1 MEIRVQDLMA
11 SSGVT
16 FGTSGARGLAEAMT
30 DFVCYVY
37 TAGFLKFVMSIAEY
51 QRNNIEVAI
60 AGDFRSSTDRIM
72 EAIRRAVEDN
82 GYRSI
87 LCGKIP
93 SPAIAFYGIAKK
105 IPAIMVT
112 GSHIPDDRNG
122 IKFNKIEGEILKNDE
137 AEIRKQIVVVD
148 DSLFDRSGNFVNSL
162 TEQSHVTEAAQE
174 MYIKRYLSFFPSGC
188 LDGLKIGVYQHSAV
202 GRDLL
207 VKIVSKL
214 GADTIPL
221 NRSDAFIPVDT
232 EAVRQE
238 DIQLAKT
245 WAIEDNFD
253 SIISTDGDSDRPLV
267 SDEKGNWLRGD
278 IAGILCAKYLGA
290 NSVVAPI
297 SCNTA
302 LEKCGYFSDIRRTRI
317 GSPFVISGMIEATEE
332 GNKTVVGY
340 EANGGFLIQSD
351 ITKDGR
357 ILKALPTRDAVIVLL
372 SILTMSTKEGKT
384 ISDLVTSLPQRY
396 TASDKLRNFPVEKSE
411 AILNFFTTDRFIE
424 DKDRIESVFG
434 DLCGKLNSIDRTD
447 GIRMTFANQ
456 EIIHLRPSGNA
467 PEFRCYNET
476 ETIARALELNT
487 ECMAKLSQISADDR
501 ISDLENNLAK
511 L

>member
-1 MEIRVQDLMA
+1 MEIRVQDLMI

-37 TAGFLKFVMSIAEY
+37 TAGFLKYLISNTEY
-51 QRNNIEVAI
+51 QRNNMEVAI
-60 AGDFRSSTDRIM
+60 AGDYRSSTDRIM
-72 EAIRRAVEDN
+72 ESIRRSAEDN
-82 GYRSI
+82 GFKTI

-93 SPAIAFYGIAKK
+93 SPAIALYGITKQ

-137 AEIRKQIVVVD
+137 AEIRKQVVVVD
-148 DSLFDRSGNFVNSL
+148 DSLFDRSGNFVNPL
-162 TEQSHVTEAAQE
+162 IGQGHVTEAAQE
-174 MYIKRYLSFFPSGC
+174 MYIKRYLNFFPSGC

-214 GADTIPL
+214 GAETIAL

-232 EAVRQE
+232 EAVRPE
-238 DIQLAKT
+238 DTQLAKT
-245 WAIEDNFD
+245 WAREYNFD

-267 SDEKGNWLRGD
+267 ADEKGNWLRGD

-290 NSVVAPI
+290 NAVVAPI

-317 GSPFVISGMIEATEE
+317 GSPYVISGMIEATEE
-332 GNKTVVGY
+332 GNKSVVGY

-351 ITKDGR
+351 IKKDDR

-372 SILTMSTKEGKT
+372 SILAMSKKEGKT
-384 ISDLVTSLPQRY
+384 ISDLVISLPQRY
-396 TASDKLRNFPVEKSE
+396 TASDKLKNFPAEKSE
-411 AILNFFTTDRFIE
+411 AILKFFTTERFKE
-424 DKDRIESVFG
+424 DKERIESVFG
-434 DLCGKLNSIDRTD
+434 DQCGKLNSIDRTD
-447 GIRMTFANQ
+447 GIRLTFANQ
-456 EIIHLRPSGNA
+456 EVIHLRPSGNA
-467 PEFRCYNET
+467 PEFRCYNEA
-476 ETIARALELNT
+476 ESNIRAMELNT
-487 ECMAKLSQISADDR
+487 KCMETLSQMSADDQ
-501 ISDLENNLAK
+501 IYDLKNNMAE
-511 L
+511 

>member
-1 MEIRVQDLMA
+1 MEIRVQDLMI

-37 TAGFLKFVMSIAEY
+37 TAGFLKYLMSNTEY
-51 QRNNIEVAI
+51 QRNNMEVAI
-60 AGDFRSSTDRIM
+60 AGDYRSSTDRIM
-72 EAIRRAVEDN
+72 ESIRRSAEDN
-82 GYRSI
+82 GFRSI

-93 SPAIAFYGIAKK
+93 SPAIALYGITKK

-137 AEIRKQIVVVD
+137 AEIRKQVVVVD
-148 DSLFDRSGNFVNSL
+148 DSLFDRSGNFVNPL
-162 TEQSHVTEAAQE
+162 NGQSPVTEAAQE
-174 MYIKRYLSFFPSGC
+174 MYIQRYLNFFPSGC

-207 VKIVSKL
+207 VEFVSNL
-214 GADTIPL
+214 GAETISL

-232 EAVRQE
+232 EAVRPE

-245 WAIEDNFD
+245 WAREYNFD
-253 SIISTDGDSDRPLV
+253 SIISTDGDSDRPLIA
-267 SDEKGNWLRGD
+267 DEKGNWVRGD

-290 NSVVAPI
+290 KSVVAPI

-317 GSPFVISGMIEATEE
+317 GSPYVISAMIEAIEG

-351 ITKDGR
+351 INKDGR

-372 SILTMSTKEGKT
+372 SILSSTKEGKT

-396 TASDKLRNFPVEKSE
+396 TASDKLKNFPAEKSE
-411 AILNFFTTDRFIE
+411 AILNYFNTGSFIE
-424 DKDRIESVFG
+424 DKERIESVFG
-434 DLCGKLNSIDRTD
+434 HLCGKLNLIDRTD

-456 EIIHLRPSGNA
+456 EVIHLRPSGNA
-467 PEFRCYNET
+467 PEFRCYNEA
-476 ETIARALELNT
+476 ESIKRAMGLNT
-487 ECMAKLSQISADDR
+487 NCIETLSQMSADDQ
-501 ISDLENNLAK
+501 IIDLKNNMAK
-511 L
+511 

>member
-1 MEIRVQDLMA
+1 MEIRVQDLMI

-37 TAGFLKFVMSIAEY
+37 TAGFLKYLISNTEY
-51 QRNNIEVAI
+51 QRNNMEVAI
-60 AGDFRSSTDRIM
+60 AGDYRSSTDRIM
-72 EAIRRAVEDN
+72 ESIRRSAEDT
-82 GYRSI
+82 GFKTI

-93 SPAIAFYGIAKK
+93 SPAIALYGITKQ

-137 AEIRKQIVVVD
+137 AEIRKQVVVVD
-148 DSLFDRSGNFVNSL
+148 DSLFDRLGNLVNPL
-162 TEQSHVTEAAQE
+162 TGQRHVTEAAQE
-174 MYIKRYLSFFPSGC
+174 MYIERYLNFFPSGC

-214 GADTIPL
+214 GADTVTL
-221 NRSDAFIPVDT
+221 NRSDAFVPVDT
-232 EAVRQE
+232 EAVRPE

-245 WAIEDNFD
+245 WAREYNFD

-267 SDEKGNWLRGD
+267 ADEKGNWLRGD

-290 NSVVAPI
+290 NAVVAPI

-317 GSPFVISGMIEATEE
+317 GSPYVISGMIEATEE
-332 GNKTVVGY
+332 GNKSVVGY

-351 ITKDGR
+351 IKKDDR

-372 SILTMSTKEGKT
+372 SILAMSKKEGKT

-396 TASDKLRNFPVEKSE
+396 TASDKLKNFPAEKSE
-411 AILNFFTTDRFIE
+411 AILKFFTTDRFKE
-424 DKDRIESVFG
+424 DKQRIESVFG
-434 DLCGKLNSIDRTD
+434 DQCGKLNSIDRTD
-447 GIRMTFANQ
+447 GIRLTFANQ

-467 PEFRCYNET
+467 PEFRCYNEAESNT
-476 ETIARALELNT
+476 RAMELNT
-487 ECMAKLSQISADDR
+487 KCMETLSQMSADDQ
-501 ISDLENNLAK
+501 INDLKNNMAE
-511 L
+511 

>member
-1 MEIRVQDLMA
+1 MEIRVQDLMI

-37 TAGFLKFVMSIAEY
+37 TAGFLKYLISNTEY
-51 QRNNIEVAI
+51 QRNNMEVAI
-60 AGDFRSSTDRIM
+60 AGDYRSSTDRIM
-72 EAIRRAVEDN
+72 ESIRRSVEDN
-82 GYRSI
+82 GFKTI

-93 SPAIAFYGIAKK
+93 SPAIALYGITKQ

-137 AEIRKQIVVVD
+137 AEIRQQVVVVD
-148 DSLFDRSGNFVNSL
+148 DSLFDRSGNFVNPL
-162 TEQSHVTEAAQE
+162 IGQGHVTEVAQE
-174 MYIKRYLSFFPSGC
+174 MYIKRYLNFFPSGC

-214 GADTIPL
+214 GAETIAL

-232 EAVRQE
+232 EAVRPE
-238 DIQLAKT
+238 DTQLAKT
-245 WAIEDNFD
+245 WAREYNFD

-267 SDEKGNWLRGD
+267 ADEKGNWLRGD

-290 NSVVAPI
+290 NAVVAPI

-317 GSPFVISGMIEATEE
+317 GSPYVISGMIEATEE
-332 GNKTVVGY
+332 GNRAVVGY

-351 ITKDGR
+351 INKDGR

-372 SILTMSTKEGKT
+372 SILAMSKKEGKT
-384 ISDLVTSLPQRY
+384 ISDLVTFLPQRY
-396 TASDKLRNFPVEKSE
+396 TASDKLKNFPAEKSE
-411 AILNFFTTDRFIE
+411 AILKFFTTDRFKE
-424 DKDRIESVFG
+424 DKQRIESVFG

-447 GIRMTFANQ
+447 GIRITFANQ
-456 EIIHLRPSGNA
+456 EVIHLRPSGNA
-467 PEFRCYNET
+467 PEFRCYNEA
-476 ETIARALELNT
+476 ESNMRAMELNT
-487 ECMAKLSQISADDR
+487 KCMETLLVRTQKIC
-501 ISDLENNLAK
+501 DLRHSEM
-511 L
+511 

>member
-11 SSGVT
+11 SSGVK
-16 FGTSGARGLAEAMT
+16 FGTSGARGLSEAMT
-30 DFVCYVY
+30 DFVCYAY
-37 TAGFLKFVMSIAEY
+37 TAGFLKYLMSTAEY

-82 GYRSI
+82 GCRSI

-93 SPAIAFYGIAKK
+93 SPAVALYGIAQKM
-105 IPAIMVT
+105 PAIMVT

-148 DSLFDRSGNFVNSL
+148 DSLFDRSGKFVNPF
-162 TEQSHVTEAAQE
+162 TGQCTVTEAARA
-174 MYIKRYLSFFPSGC
+174 MYIERYLDFFPSGC
-188 LDGLKIGVYQHSAV
+188 LTGLKIGVYQHSAV
-202 GRDLL
+202 GRDL
-207 VKIVSKL
+207 VVEIVSRL
-214 GADTIPL
+214 GADAMPL

-232 EAVRQE
+232 EAIRAE
-238 DIQLAKT
+238 DIQLAKI
-245 WAIEDNFD
+245 WAGDYHFD

-267 SDEKGNWLRGD
+267 AEEKGRWLRGD

-290 NSVVAPI
+290 NSVAAPI

-317 GSPFVISGMIEATEE
+317 GSPYVISAMIDASAA
-332 GNKTVVGY
+332 GHKPVVGY
-340 EANGGFLIQSD
+340 EANGGFLIQTD
-351 ITKDGR
+351 INRDGR

-372 SILTMSTKEGKT
+372 SILSLSVKEGKT
-384 ISDLVTSLPQRY
+384 ISELVKTLPKRF
-396 TASDKLRNFPVEKSE
+396 TASDRLKNFPIETSK
-411 AILNFFTTDRFIE
+411 AILRFFTTDRFIE
-424 DKDRIESVFG
+424 DKERIESVFG
-434 DLCGKLNSIDRTD
+434 DFCGELNSIDRTD

-456 EIIHLRPSGNA
+456 EVIHLRPSGNA
-467 PEFRCYNET
+467 PEFRCYNEAESVT
-476 ETIARALELNT
+476 RAMELNT
-487 ECMAKLSQISADDR
+487 KCMAKLSQISEDDR
-501 ISDLENNLAK
+501 ITDLENKMAK
-511 L
+511 

>member
-1 MEIRVQDLMA
+1 MEIKVQDLMA
-11 SSGVT
+11 SSGVK

-37 TAGFLKFVMSIAEY
+37 TAGFLKYLISKTEY
-51 QRNNIEVAI
+51 QKNNLEVAI
-60 AGDFRSSTDRIM
+60 AGDYRSSTDRIM
-72 EAIRRAVEDN
+72 EAIRRAVEDS
-82 GYRSI
+82 GYRAI

-93 SPAIAFYGIAKK
+93 SPAVALYGIANK

-122 IKFNKIEGEILKNDE
+122 IKFNKTEGEILKTDE

-148 DSLFDRSGNFVNSL
+148 DSLFDRSGNFVNPP
-162 TEQSHVTEAAQE
+162 TVQSHVTEAAQE
-174 MYIKRYLSFFPSGC
+174 MYIQRYLRFFPSGC
-188 LDGLKIGVYQHSAV
+188 LQGLKIGVYQHSAV

-207 VKIVSKL
+207 VEIVSKL
-214 GADTIPL
+214 GADAIAL

-232 EAVRQE
+232 EAVRPE
-238 DIQLAKT
+238 DIQLAQA
-245 WAIEDNFD
+245 WASEYNFD

-267 SDEKGNWLRGD
+267 ADEKGNWLRGD

-290 NSVVAPI
+290 TAVVAPI

-317 GSPFVISGMIEATEE
+317 GSPYVISGMIEATEE

-351 ITKDGR
+351 IKKDDR

-372 SILTMSTKEGKT
+372 SILSMSKKECKT

-396 TASDKLRNFPVEKSE
+396 TASDKLKNFPTEKSG
-411 AILNFFTTDRFIE
+411 AILNYFTTNSFVE
-424 DKDRIESVFG
+424 DKERIESVFG

-447 GIRMTFANQ
+447 GVRLTFANQ
-456 EIIHLRPSGNA
+456 EVIHLRPSGNA
-467 PEFRCYNET
+467 PEFRCYNEAESAT
-476 ETIARALELNT
+476 RALELNT
-487 ECMAKLSQISADDR
+487 KCMAKLSQISADDR
-501 ISDLENNLAK
+501 INDLENKMAK
-511 L
+511 